1 MISDQNRLTEG
12 MGSFLGGANSA
23 VDAALLTDTQ
33 YSWGRNVII
42 RDGYPATRPGF
53 KFVKLL
59 PPGVIQGAAYF
70 RNRLVNAEQIVCLIN
85 GKLYNIFPTD
95 STRTIDDI
103 SPPNEP
109 ASPYISQK
117 AYLVQANN
125 FLVSQDGTT
134 PAIVYDGIRSFRSEN
149 QTEPVTPVTTIT
161 INLTAGD
168 NTYNIA
174 TDEVT
179 NILKVGMAVVSS
191 FVGATQDGTVIT
203 AIGTA
208 SGNPST
214 QLITLSKAPVITV
227 QTDCNFYNA
236 GIIEQ
241 DISIPIGSIM
251 CYGNGRLWVANG
263 NELYAGDLV
272 GSSTNSEIKFSE
284 TIYLSGGGVFMFD
297 RKITGL
303 EFLPG
308 PDSSTGLGDLM
319 IFTEADINAIQAS
332 VYDRTQWQN
341 TPGMQRKIFTGR
353 GSVNQESVIT
363 TDRDVYFRALDGIR
377 SVGQSANTNFQTI
390 SFADSLEATRVAAYD
405 TDRWLRFAPGVLW
418 DSRYLLGGAP
428 QIQRVTD
435 TNGNLTGRY
444 NVVFSKLISKDFNAG
459 MLVDAP
465 RPVYEGEWTGLQIC
479 RLVEGIFDG
488 ERRCYAFTCDPD
500 GKNCLYEIT
509 LADQTDK
516 IKPSRTG
523 NVEDKSIDCFV
534 ETKRFSFGNPF
545 EVKELM
551 RADVGFT
558 NAYNTL
564 NWTLDYSPDFFSEF
578 YDVQSVEL
586 ETPQSTAV
594 LTTIAPPDLSF
605 GYQTVRTV
613 KPESVCV
620 SGTKRLSNF
629 AYMFQGRVS
638 WTGQAKLVLFRLHA
652 SKKDNSD
659 LGECLNYV

>member
-33 YSWGRNVII
+33 YSWARNVII

-53 KFVKLL
+53 RFVKLL
-59 PPGVIQGAAYF
+59 PSGVIQGACYF
-70 RNRLVNAEQIVCLIN
+70 RNRLVNQEQIVSLID
-85 GKLYNIFPTD
+85 GKLYNIFPTNSLD
-95 STRTIDDI
+95 QVQNI

-109 ASPYISQK
+109 ANPYISQR
-117 AYLVQANN
+117 ACLVQANN
-125 FLVSQDGTT
+125 FLVLQDGTT
-134 PAIVYDGIRSFRSEN
+134 PAIVYDGIRSYRSEN
-149 QTEPVTPVTTIT
+149 QTEPVTPVNTIT

-174 TDEVT
+174 TEEVT
-179 NILKVGMAVVSS
+179 NILKVGMVVVSS
-191 FVGATQDGTVIT
+191 FVGAIPDGTVIT

-214 QLITLSKAPVITV
+214 QLITLSKAPVTTV
-227 QTDCNFYNA
+227 TTDCKFYNA

-272 GSSTNSEIKFSE
+272 GSSTNAEVKFSE
-284 TIYLSGGGVFMFD
+284 TIYLSGGGVFMFE

-303 EFLPG
+303 QFLPG
-308 PDSSTGLGDLM
+308 PDSSTGLGDL
-319 IFTEADINAIQAS
+319 IVFTEGDLNAIRAS

-341 TPGMQRKIFTGR
+341 TVGMQRKIFTGR
-353 GSVNQESVIT
+353 GAAGFEAIIT
-363 TDRDVYFRALDGIR
+363 TDRDVYFRSLDGIR
-377 SVGQSANTNFQTI
+377 SVGQSVNTNFQTI
-390 SFADSLEATRVAAYD
+390 SFADSLEATRVTSYD
-405 TDRWLRFAPGVLW
+405 TERWLKFAPGVLSN
-418 DSRYLLGGAP
+418 SRYLLGGAP
-428 QIQRVTD
+428 KIQRVTNS
-435 TNGNLTGRY
+435 NGSFTGQY
-444 NVVFSKLISKDFNAG
+444 NIVFSKLISKDFNAG
-459 MLVDAP
+459 MLVDSP

-479 RLVEGIFDG
+479 KLVDDIFDG
-488 ERRCYAFTCDPD
+488 ERRCYAFTCDSD

-509 LADQTDK
+509 LADQIDK
-516 IKPSRTG
+516 IKPSRDG
-523 NVEDKSIDCFV
+523 DVEDRSIDCFV

-594 LTTIAPPDLSF
+594 LTAVAPPNLSF

-620 SGTKRLSNF
+620 LGTKRLSNF

>member
-1 MISDQNRLTEG
+1 MISDQNRLMEG

-33 YSWGRNVII
+33 YSWARNVII

-53 KFVKLL
+53 RFVKLL
-59 PPGVIQGAAYF
+59 PSGVIQGACYF
-70 RNRLVNAEQIVCLIN
+70 RNRLVNQEQIVSLID
-85 GKLYNIFPTD
+85 GKLYNIFPTNSVD
-95 STRTIDDI
+95 QVQNI

-109 ASPYISQK
+109 ANPYISQR
-117 AYLVQANN
+117 ACLVQANN

-134 PAIVYDGIRSFRSEN
+134 PAIVFDGTRTYRSEN
-149 QTEPVTPVTTIT
+149 QTEPVTPVNTVT

-174 TDEVT
+174 TEEVT
-179 NILKVGMAVVSS
+179 NILTVGMTVVSS
-191 FVGATQDGTVIT
+191 FVGAIPEGTVIT

-214 QLITLSKAPVITV
+214 QLITLSQAPVTTV
-227 QTDCNFYNA
+227 TTECKFYNA

-251 CYGNGRLWVANG
+251 CFGNGRLWVANG

-272 GSSTNSEIKFSE
+272 GSSLNAEIKFSE
-284 TIYLSGGGVFMFD
+284 TIYLSGGGVFMFE

-303 EFLPG
+303 QFLPG
-308 PDSSTGLGDLM
+308 PDSSTGLGDLVV
-319 IFTEADINAIQAS
+319 FTEGDLNAIRAS
-332 VYDRTQWQN
+332 IYDRTQWQN
-341 TPGMQRKIFTGR
+341 TVGMQRKIFTGR
-353 GSVNQESVIT
+353 GAAGFEAIIT
-363 TDRDVYFRALDGIR
+363 TDRDVYFRSLDGIR

-390 SFADSLEATRVAAYD
+390 SFADSLEATRVTSYD
-405 TDRWLRFAPGVLW
+405 TERWLKFAPGVLS

-428 QIQRVTD
+428 KIQRI
-435 TNGNLTGRY
+435 TNSNGSFTGQY
-444 NVVFSKLISKDFNAG
+444 NIVFSKLISKDFNAG
-459 MLVDAP
+459 MLVDSP

-479 RLVEGIFDG
+479 KLVEGIFDG

-509 LADQTDK
+509 LAEQIDQ
-516 IKPSRTG
+516 IKPSRAG
-523 NVEDKSIDCFV
+523 DVEDKSIDCFV

-578 YDVQSVEL
+578 YDVQSVAL

-594 LTTIAPPDLSF
+594 LTAVAPPNLSF

>member
-33 YSWGRNVII
+33 YSWARNVII

-53 KFVKLL
+53 RFVKLL
-59 PPGVIQGAAYF
+59 PSGVIQGACYF
-70 RNRLVNAEQIVCLIN
+70 RNRLVNQEQIVSLID
-85 GKLYNIFPTD
+85 GKLYNIFPTNSLD
-95 STRTIDDI
+95 QVQNI

-109 ASPYISQK
+109 ANPYISQR
-117 AYLVQANN
+117 ACLVQANN

-134 PAIVYDGIRSFRSEN
+134 PAIVYDGIRSYRSEN
-149 QTEPVTPVTTIT
+149 QTEPVSPVTTIT
-161 INLTAGD
+161 INLTSGN

-179 NILKVGMAVVSS
+179 NILKVGMVIISS
-191 FVGATQDGTVIT
+191 FVGAIPDGTVIT

-214 QLITLSKAPVITV
+214 QLITLSNAPVITV

-272 GSSTNSEIKFSE
+272 GSSANAEIKFSE
-284 TIYLSGGGVFMFD
+284 TIYLSGGGVFMFE

-303 EFLPG
+303 QFLPG
-308 PDSSTGLGDLM
+308 PDSSTGLGDLI
-319 IFTEADINAIQAS
+319 IFTEGDLNAIRAS

-353 GSVNQESVIT
+353 GAAGFEAIIT
-363 TDRDVYFRALDGIR
+363 TDRDVYFRSLDGIR

-390 SFADSLEATRVAAYD
+390 SFSDSLEATRVTSYD
-405 TDRWLRFAPGVLW
+405 TERWLKFAPGVLS

-428 QIQRVTD
+428 KIQRVTNS
-435 TNGNLTGRY
+435 NGSFTGQY
-444 NVVFSKLISKDFNAG
+444 NIVFSKLISKDFNAG
-459 MLVDAP
+459 MLVDSP

-479 RLVEGIFDG
+479 KLVEGIFDG

-500 GKNCLYEIT
+500 GKNCLYEVT
-509 LADQTDK
+509 LAAQTDK
-516 IKPSRTG
+516 IKPSRAG
-523 NVEDKSIDCFV
+523 DVEDASIDCFV

-578 YDVQSVEL
+578 YDVQSVDL

-594 LTTIAPPDLSF
+594 LTTVAPPNLSF

-620 SGTKRLSNF
+620 LGTKRLSNF